1 MSELHYF
8 LRLKNTPLYVETT
21 SWLYVYP
28 LRTLGLLLPFG
39 GCEHAA
45 VNVDIQISLQA
56 LDFNSLASYIH
67 KSGNAGPHG
76 GSSFHFFETLL
87 YYLPQLQL
95 YFTFPPTVHKAS
107 NLSTFSS
114 TLDIFWVF
122 FNFLFMYLFSFFIFR
137 ASPMTYRGSQA
148 RGWIRTIAASLCHSH
163 SNTRSKP
170 HLQPTSQLTTTQDP

>member
-1 MSELHYF
+1 ML
-8 LRLKNTPLYVETT
+8 P
-21 SWLYVYP
+21 
-28 LRTLGLLLPFG
+28 PFG

-114 TLDIFWVF
+114 TLDIFWGF
-122 FNFLFMYLFSFFIFR
+122 FKLFIYLFIFIF
-137 ASPMTYRGSQA
+137 YF
-148 RGWIRTIAASLCHSH
+148 
-163 SNTRSKP
+163 
-170 HLQPTSQLTTTQDP
+170 